1 MSKITKNTELVV
13 NFNFSEPFQK
23 QWEETLRG
31 DNASRFS
38 NGSNFS
44 NGEEIDSVKAD
55 LVDGSSVFV
64 RMIEAEPSP
73 YIEVLLFDPDGD
85 SHHSIPVESLG
96 TSIEFGFASISY
108 IINI

>member
-13 NFNFSEPFQK
+13 NFNFSESFQK
-23 QWEETLRG
+23 QWEKILRG
-31 DNASRFS
+31 DSIS
-38 NGSNFS
+38 CFS

-55 LVDGSSVFV
+55 LVDGSSVFL
-64 RMIEAEPSP
+64 RLIEGEPSP
-73 YIEVLLFDPDGD
+73 YIEILLFDPDGD

>member
-13 NFNFSEPFQK
+13 NFNFTESYQK
-23 QWEETLRG
+23 QWKEILK
-31 DNASRFS
+31 DDSISR
-38 NGSNFS
+38 FS

-64 RMIEAEPSP
+64 RLIEAEPSP
-73 YIEVLLFDPDGD
+73 YIEILLFDPDGD
-85 SHHSIPVESLG
+85 SHHSVPVESLG
-96 TSIEFGFASISY
+96 TSIEFDFASISY